1 MNLKDKYT
9 KEIAPSLKEK
19 LGYKSVM
26 EVPRLKKITIN
37 MGVGEASN
45 DKGVLENAVR
55 DLESIAGQKPVV
67 TKARKAVSS
76 FKIRE
81 QYPIGCKVTLRGNK
95 MYDFFERLINLAIPR
110 EKDFR
115 GLNPKSFDGQGNY
128 NLGIKEQIIFPE
140 IDYDKVDKLRGMDIA
155 ITTSAKRV
163 TPMLNSFLQNLIFH
177 LEVEMARKSIVER
190 EKLKLKLVAKYAVKR
205 QALKDAQKKA
215 TTFEEIME
223 VQRQLQKLPR
233 RSNPNRVVRRCSLT
247 GRPKGVYRK
256 FGLSRSKLRELA
268 MSGKLPGVKK
278 SSW

>member
-26 EVPRLKKITIN
+26 EVPRLQKITIN
-37 MGVGEASN
+37 MGVGEASK
-45 DKGVLENAVR
+45 DKGVLENALR

-67 TKARKAVSS
+67 TKVRKAVAS

-155 ITTSAKRV
+155 ITTSAK
-163 TPMLNSFLQNLIFH
+163 SD
-177 LEVEMARKSIVER
+177 S
-190 EKLKLKLVAKYAVKR
+190 
-205 QALKDAQKKA
+205 DAQ
-215 TTFEEIME
+215 
-223 VQRQLQKLPR
+223 QLLAEFNFPFR
-233 RSNPNRVVRRCSLT
+233 
-247 GRPKGVYRK
+247 GRNG
-256 FGLSRSKLRELA
+256 
-268 MSGKLPGVKK
+268 
-278 SSW
+278 

>member
-1 MNLKDKYT
+1 MRLKDKYT

-19 LGYKSVM
+19 LGFKSIM

-37 MGVGEASN
+37 MGVGEASK

-81 QYPIGCKVTLRGNK
+81 EYPIGCKVTLRGNK

-115 GLNPKSFDGQGNY
+115 GLSPKSFDGQGNY

-155 ITTSAKRV
+155 ITTSAK
-163 TPMLNSFLQNLIFH
+163 TDS
-177 LEVEMARKSIVER
+177 
-190 EKLKLKLVAKYAVKR
+190 
-205 QALKDAQKKA
+205 DAQ
-215 TTFEEIME
+215 
-223 VQRQLQKLPR
+223 QLLAEFNFPFR
-233 RSNPNRVVRRCSLT
+233 
-247 GRPKGVYRK
+247 GRNG
-256 FGLSRSKLRELA
+256 
-268 MSGKLPGVKK
+268 
-278 SSW
+278 

>member
-155 ITTSAKRV
+155 ITTSAK
-163 TPMLNSFLQNLIFH
+163 SD
-177 LEVEMARKSIVER
+177 S
-190 EKLKLKLVAKYAVKR
+190 
-205 QALKDAQKKA
+205 DAQHLLA
-215 TTFEEIME
+215 EFNFPF
-223 VQRQLQKLPR
+223 R
-233 RSNPNRVVRRCSLT
+233 
-247 GRPKGVYRK
+247 GRNG
-256 FGLSRSKLRELA
+256 
-268 MSGKLPGVKK
+268 
-278 SSW
+278 

>member
-140 IDYDKVDKLRGMDIA
+140 IDYDKVDKLRGIDIA
-155 ITTSAKRV
+155 ITTSAK
-163 TPMLNSFLQNLIFH
+163 SD
-177 LEVEMARKSIVER
+177 S
-190 EKLKLKLVAKYAVKR
+190 
-205 QALKDAQKKA
+205 DAQ
-215 TTFEEIME
+215 
-223 VQRQLQKLPR
+223 QLLAEFNFPFR
-233 RSNPNRVVRRCSLT
+233 
-247 GRPKGVYRK
+247 GRNG
-256 FGLSRSKLRELA
+256 
-268 MSGKLPGVKK
+268 
-278 SSW
+278 